1 MASDQCEL
9 DSFYRKFLG
18 LRKFGRN
25 ATLRMES
32 GPDGRCLVN
41 LQLELPTRSEGYGV
55 PIVVNGGEAHVPVY
69 GGDAPVQDKQRVEH
83 RENFDDRSGG
93 GRNCRRQEHFLK
105 KQKGGSRSRER
116 RKLRR
121 EAERMR
127 IEAEQASYDAVEK
140 DSGTK
145 FDTTEEV
152 ERNSE
157 VNSDCTESDASEA
170 ESEEAN
176 NLEITEAEETSGKE
190 EVDETAEEAG
200 KVTLGKSSK
209 SYEVR
214 LKRMDSKLKSIVS
227 CIGKEEMWNTLHR
240 EEWERGPPIKKMLF
254 LRNYPEFL
262 TEMSDQAMLEFLQI
276 RDDDQE
282 VENPNAG
289 STKNSEAEE

>member
-1 MASDQCEL
+1 
-9 DSFYRKFLG
+9 
-18 LRKFGRN
+18 
-25 ATLRMES
+25 
-32 GPDGRCLVN
+32 
-41 LQLELPTRSEGYGV
+41 
-55 PIVVNGGEAHVPVY
+55 
-69 GGDAPVQDKQRVEH
+69 
-83 RENFDDRSGG
+83 
-93 GRNCRRQEHFLK
+93 
-105 KQKGGSRSRER
+105 
-116 RKLRR
+116 
-121 EAERMR
+121 MR
-127 IEAEQASYDAVEK
+127 IEAEQAYNDAADADRVE
-140 DSGTK
+140 SGTK

-152 ERNSE
+152 DRNSE

-200 KVTLGKSSK
+200 KVLLGKSSK

-214 LKRMDSKLKSIVS
+214 LKGMDSKLKSIVS
-227 CIGKEEMWNTLHR
+227 CIGKEGMWNTLLR

-282 VENPNAG
+282 VEIPNAG
-289 STKNSEAEE
+289 STKNIEAEE